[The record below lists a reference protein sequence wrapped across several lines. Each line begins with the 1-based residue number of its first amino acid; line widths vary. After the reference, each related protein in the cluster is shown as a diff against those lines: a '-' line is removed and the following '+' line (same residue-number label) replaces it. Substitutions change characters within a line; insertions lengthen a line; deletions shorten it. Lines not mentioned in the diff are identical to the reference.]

1 MKRANINFDEEFYK
15 HKQYTFSDAVKK
27 GRIIAISGT
36 VSQDDRHH
44 TLHAGNLEAQTREIY
59 ERIKRLLE
67 KAGATFDDVIKTTEY
82 ITPEALADYA
92 VTAKVRREYMKDNY
106 SAATGVVVNR
116 LIHDDWL
123 IEIEALAVLD

>member
-1 MKRANINFDEEFYK
+1 MGRENINFDDAFYK
-15 HKQYTFSDAVKK
+15 QKQYTFSDAVKK

-44 TLHAGNLEAQTREIY
+44 TLHPGDLEAQTREIF

-82 ITPEALADYA
+82 ITPEALPNYA
-92 VTAKVRREYMKDNY
+92 VTAKVRREYMKDNF

-123 IEIEALAVLD
+123 IEIEALAILD